1 MSVNKINTC
10 KCNRKYYKNK
20 SNKSYH
26 KKSPYKALN
35 LQMHFVQKI
44 QGSSSVYIVYYSTG
58 ILWLKIAAESMLQ
71 CYKSDQIVV
80 CVSNPSFSI
89 YHRRGEPL

>member
-20 SNKSYH
+20 SNKSYR

-44 QGSSSVYIVYYSTG
+44 QGSSSVYIVYY
-58 ILWLKIAAESMLQ
+58 
-71 CYKSDQIVV
+71 D
-80 CVSNPSFSI
+80 
-89 YHRRGEPL
+89 